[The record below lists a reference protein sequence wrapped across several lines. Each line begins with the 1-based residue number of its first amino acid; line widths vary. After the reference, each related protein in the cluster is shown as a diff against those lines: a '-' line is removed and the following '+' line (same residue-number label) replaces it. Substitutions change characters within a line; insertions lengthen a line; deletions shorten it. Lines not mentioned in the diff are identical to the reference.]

1 MKLLTKEAGV
11 NVIDY
16 DKILSQ
22 KVKDIKPS
30 GIRKF
35 FDIAGTMDD
44 VISLGVGEPD
54 FNTPWVIRKA
64 AIQVLERKH
73 IIYGP
78 NKGVVPLRKAV
89 CERISKKH
97 DVSYDSEKEIIITVG
112 GSEAIDLAIRGLVNN
127 GDEVLVVEPCF
138 VCYAPL
144 VELAGGVAVPV
155 PTRIENNFKLTVED
169 FRDKVTERTKLI
181 ILPFPNN
188 PTGAVMT
195 KEDLEPIAEFL
206 RDTNIMVLTD
216 EIYSE
221 LTYGRKHFSIIELDG
236 MRERTIYV
244 NGFSKAYAMTGW
256 RLGYL
261 AAPEPI
267 VSQIAKIHQ
276 YGIMCSPYISQN
288 AAVEALNSCD
298 AEVNK
303 MVDEYN
309 VRRRYLVS
317 EFNRLGLTCFNP
329 EGAFYVFPCIKST
342 GLTSDEFC
350 ERLLYEGKVAAVPG
364 TAFGDSGEGYMRISY
379 AYSLKHLMEA
389 IRRIEIFLK
398 KLEAEKNE
406 G

>member
-1 MKLLTKEAGV
+1 MLI
-11 NVIDY
+11 VIDY
-16 DKILSQ
+16 DKVLSN
-22 KVKDIKPS
+22 KIKNIKPS

-35 FDIAGTMDD
+35 FDIAGTMEG

-54 FNTPWVIRKA
+54 FSTPWVIRKA
-64 AIQVLERKH
+64 AINVLERKH

-78 NKGVVPLRKAV
+78 NKGLAPLRTAISD
-89 CERISKKH
+89 RIYKKH
-97 DVSYDSEKEIIITVG
+97 NVRYDDNSELIVTVG
-112 GSEAIDLAIRGLVNN
+112 GSEAIDLAVRGLLDP

-144 VELAGGVAVPV
+144 VELMGGVPVSV

-169 FRDKVTERTKLI
+169 FKDKVTDRTKMI

-221 LTYGRKHFSIIELDG
+221 LTYGRKHFSIIELEG

-256 RLGYL
+256 RLGYV

-267 VSQIAKIHQ
+267 ISQISKIHQ

-288 AAVEALNSCD
+288 AAIEALTSCD
-298 AEVNK
+298 DEVAK

-309 VRRRYLVS
+309 IRRRYLVK
-317 EFNRLGLTCFNP
+317 EFNRLGLSCFNP

-342 GLTSDEFC
+342 GLTSEEFC
-350 ERLLYEGKVAAVPG
+350 ERLLYENKVAAVPG
-364 TAFGDSGEGYMRISY
+364 SAFGESGEGYIRISY

-389 IRRIEIFLK
+389 MSRIEQFLNKLKEEK
-398 KLEAEKNE
+398 K
-406 G
+406 

>member
-1 MKLLTKEAGV
+1 M
-11 NVIDY
+11 IDY
-16 DKILSQ
+16 DKVLSN
-22 KVKDIKPS
+22 KIKNIKPS

-35 FDIAGTMDD
+35 FDIAGTMKD

-54 FNTPWVIRKA
+54 FSTPWVIRKA

-73 IIYGP
+73 IVYGP
-78 NKGVVPLRKAV
+78 NKGLEPLRNAISQ
-89 CERISKKH
+89 RINKKH
-97 DVSYDSEKEIIITVG
+97 GVEYDPASEIIVTVG
-112 GSEAIDLAIRGLVNN
+112 GSEAIDLALRGILDP

-144 VELAGGVAVPV
+144 VELAGGKAVPV

-169 FRDKVTERTKLI
+169 FRDKVTERTKLL

-195 KEDLEPIAEFL
+195 REDLTPIADFL
-206 RDTNIMVLTD
+206 RDTNIMVLSD

-221 LTYGRKHFSIIELDG
+221 LTYGRKHVSIIELED

-256 RLGYL
+256 RLGYVT
-261 AAPEPI
+261 APEPI
-267 VSQIAKIHQ
+267 ISQIAKIHQ

-288 AAVEALNSCD
+288 AAVEALESCD
-298 AEVNK
+298 DEIAK

-309 VRRRYLVS
+309 IRRKFLVS
-317 EFNRLGLTCFNP
+317 EFNRLGLTCFDP

-342 GLTSDEFC
+342 GLTSEEFC
-350 ERLLYEGKVAAVPG
+350 ERLLYEEKVAAVPG
-364 TAFGDSGEGYMRISY
+364 SAFGDSGEGYMRISY

-389 IRRIEIFLK
+389 MKRIEKFLK
-398 KLEAEKNE
+398 KLEAEKHEN
-406 G
+406 

>member
-1 MKLLTKEAGV
+1 M
-11 NVIDY
+11 IDY
-16 DKILSQ
+16 DKVLSD
-22 KVKDIKPS
+22 KIKSVKPS

-35 FDIAGTMDD
+35 FDIAGTMEG

-54 FNTPWVIRKA
+54 FSTPWVIRKS

-78 NKGVVPLRKAV
+78 NKGVLPLRQAISR
-89 CERISKKH
+89 RIEKKH
-97 DVSYDSEKEIIITVG
+97 GVKYDPDREIIVTVG
-112 GSEAIDLAIRGLVNN
+112 GSEAIDLAVRGLLDP

-144 VELAGGVAVPV
+144 VELMGGVPVSV
-155 PTRIENNFKLTVED
+155 PTRIENNFKLTVDD
-169 FRDKVTERTKLI
+169 FRDKVTERTKIL

-188 PTGAVMT
+188 PTGAIMT

-206 RDTNIMVLTD
+206 RDTNIIVLTD

-221 LTYGRKHFSIIELDG
+221 LTYGREHFSIIELEG

-288 AAVEALNSCD
+288 AAVVALDSCD
-298 AEVNK
+298 DEVAK
-303 MVDEYN
+303 MVGEYN
-309 VRRRYLVS
+309 VRRRFLVS
-317 EFNRLGLTCFNP
+317 EFNRLGLTCFDP

-342 GLTSDEFC
+342 GLTSEEFC
-350 ERLLYEGKVAAVPG
+350 ERLLYENKVAAVPG
-364 TAFGDSGEGYMRISY
+364 SAFGASGEGYIRISY

-389 IRRIEIFLK
+389 MERIEQFLGKLKEEK
-398 KLEAEKNE
+398 K
-406 G
+406 